1 MIFEELC
8 DHIIGGSDAMGGR
21 KIIDNSAVIGIVFV
35 WRVLIV
41 ACFTLFGIGIVCFSK
56 LLTLFLELCGI
67 ANKSSIVF
75 IFICSFS

>member
-8 DHIIGGSDAMGGR
+8 DHIIRSCDAMGGR
-21 KIIDNSAVIGIVFV
+21 KIVDNSTIVGIVFV
-35 WRVLIV
+35 WCVLIV
-41 ACFTLFGIGIVCFSK
+41 VCLTLFGIGIVCFSK

-67 ANKSSIVF
+67 ANESSIVF